1 MRLALSERSERIYA
15 SRVSECE
22 HMQIGFF
29 ERSEKMPGSKF
40 APISNTRSKRACYK
54 IKVQKSLIFDL
65 PYVFLM
71 KKRNKDSVRVCTCA
85 RFLSFLNSFFYLF
98 RGASKLDF
106 MGICDT
112 IKRTNSEIKRTNSEN

>member
-1 MRLALSERSERIYA
+1 MRLALSERSERLYA

-71 KKRNKDSVRVCTCA
+71 KKRNKDSVRVCTYA
-85 RFLSFLNSFFYLF
+85 RFLSFFKFFFLSF
-98 RGASKLDF
+98 
-106 MGICDT
+106 
-112 IKRTNSEIKRTNSEN
+112 

>member
-1 MRLALSERSERIYA
+1 MRLALSERSERLYA

-22 HMQIGFF
+22 HMQICFF
-29 ERSEKMPGSKF
+29 ERSEKMLGSKF
-40 APISNTRSKRACYK
+40 APISNTRSKRACYE

-71 KKRNKDSVRVCTCA
+71 NEMKQKHHKKSEKLQFFFIRAFFIFFK
-85 RFLSFLNSFFYLF
+85 FFFYLF

-106 MGICDT
+106 MGICGLL
-112 IKRTNSEIKRTNSEN
+112 RGEI

>member
-1 MRLALSERSERIYA
+1 MIYELFFSKINTNPKTPSPFNGSFVKCVRLALSEQSERIYA

-65 PYVFLM
+65 P
-71 KKRNKDSVRVCTCA
+71 
-85 RFLSFLNSFFYLF
+85 
-98 RGASKLDF
+98 
-106 MGICDT
+106 
-112 IKRTNSEIKRTNSEN
+112 